1 MRATWKAGA
10 HRGADEDDCVAMKM
24 LFVSKTL
31 PEELIKSFEIEALG
45 MASMKHPNLVT
56 LYGAS
61 ARIPHLCLM
70 QELAPYGRC
79 VSLLSLPA
87 ARLPAQPPRLASSP
101 LSSFVSS
108 QQLPP
113 LPSPVPSSSALPPG
127 PRRPPPFPLSH
138 SSPFPLLSLDK
149 LLSKVPFAQLSWSAR
164 WAMAADCARAVS
176 YIHEQLLLHKDVK
189 SPNFLVFDAPPSS
202 RVPYLIKCAD
212 FGMQEIKIQTH
223 PRRQN
228 GSLITTGTFGAT
240 NWRAPELWE
249 EDALPT
255 IQSDVY
261 GLGCTMYEL
270 ASHEI
275 PWAGIPADR
284 NMEIGGL
291 VRDGYRPERPNGCV
305 NAFWDLV
312 GRAWE
317 GPPAARPAADELLRE
332 LDKCFS
338 EALVAE
344 EQAKKMQQ
352 AATDTAAAAVREL
365 VSTAMPG
372 GVLSVVA
379 AMRRFSF
386 HAGVQ
391 ELGCQALQ
399 NLAATA
405 SDSVKL
411 AAEQGLQAVRLL
423 RRLLSSPCRAS
434 LALALPWAS
443 GQERKT
449 HTRARRR
456 AGS

>member
-1 MRATWKAGA
+1 
-10 HRGADEDDCVAMKM
+10 
-24 LFVSKTL
+24 
-31 PEELIKSFEIEALG
+31 
-45 MASMKHPNLVT
+45 
-56 LYGAS
+56 
-61 ARIPHLCLM
+61 
-70 QELAPYGRC
+70 
-79 VSLLSLPA
+79 
-87 ARLPAQPPRLASSP
+87 
-101 LSSFVSS
+101 
-108 QQLPP
+108 
-113 LPSPVPSSSALPPG
+113 
-127 PRRPPPFPLSH
+127 
-138 SSPFPLLSLDK
+138 
-149 LLSKVPFAQLSWSAR
+149 
-164 WAMAADCARAVS
+164 MAADCARAVA
-176 YIHEQLLLHKDVK
+176 YIHSQCLVHKDVK
-189 SPNFLVFDAPPSS
+189 SPNFLVFDAPADG
-202 RVPYLIKCAD
+202 RVPYLIKCGD
-212 FGMQEIKIQTH
+212 FGMQEIKTQTH

-228 GSLITTGTFGAT
+228 GTLITTGTFGAA

-249 EDALPT
+249 EDAMPT
-255 IQSDVY
+255 PASDVY

-284 NMEIGGL
+284 NTEIGGL

-312 GRAWE
+312 GKAWE
-317 GPPAARPAADELLRE
+317 GPPAARPPTDELLRD
-332 LDKCFS
+332 LDRCFQ

-411 AAEQGLQAVRLL
+411 AAEQGLQAVR
-423 RRLLSSPCRAS
+423 RAPRAALLSGPS
-434 LALALPWAS
+434 ALAYACV
-443 GQERKT
+443 G
-449 HTRARRR
+449 
-456 AGS
+456 G